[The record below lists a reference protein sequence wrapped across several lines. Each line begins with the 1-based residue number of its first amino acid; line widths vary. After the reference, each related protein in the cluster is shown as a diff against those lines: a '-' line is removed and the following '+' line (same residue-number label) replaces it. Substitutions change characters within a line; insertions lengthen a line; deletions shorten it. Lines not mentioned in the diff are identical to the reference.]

1 MTLLVLGLVLLM
13 VPHSV
18 RLLDAG
24 LRDRA
29 VSRLGAGPWKGLY
42 SLVSLAGLALIVM
55 GFGAARADSPM
66 LWTPPAGLKHFVA
79 LLMLLSCI
87 LLVAAF
93 VPGNHLKARMGH
105 PMVLGVKTWAF
116 AHLLANGRLVD
127 VVLFGVFLA
136 WSVALFIS
144 LRRADRVVGDLSGR
158 RRGQGRHQRGGRW
171 RRVRGHR
178 VLGAPGLVRGKPFRP
193 IDRTRAESRPVRDA
207 RSESRALAQTKRGGS
222 PAQGFTAPDHRQPVP
237 LQLRNGPT
245 FRRQRFMPPSQWSMS
260 AAFCCM

>member
-144 LRRADRVVGDLSGR
+144 LRRADRVVGRTYPAAGAARDAISVVA
-158 RRGQGRHQRGGRW
+158 GGALFAGIAFW
-171 RRVRGHR
+171 GHR
-178 VLGAPGLVRGKPFRP
+178 ALFGVSPF
-193 IDRTRAESRPVRDA
+193 
-207 RSESRALAQTKRGGS
+207 AL
-222 PAQGFTAPDHRQPVP
+222 
-237 LQLRNGPT
+237 
-245 FRRQRFMPPSQWSMS
+245 
-260 AAFCCM
+260 